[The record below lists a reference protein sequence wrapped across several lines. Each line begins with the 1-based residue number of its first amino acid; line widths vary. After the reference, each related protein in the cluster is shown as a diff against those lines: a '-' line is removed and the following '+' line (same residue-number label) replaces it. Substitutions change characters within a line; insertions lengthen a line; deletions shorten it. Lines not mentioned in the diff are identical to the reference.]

1 MQFEAKPE
9 TVKIPKHHFAS
20 MSAKENEFY
29 TGKGEMNL
37 GDRADAQSEGRGEAV
52 GEQQVL
58 CSDCQLPAWT
68 DQFLG
73 TRGCPRESVKQLGR
87 RGAGP
92 LEETW
97 RCPELV
103 LFSREEGGFF

>member
-1 MQFEAKPE
+1 MKDKACSLRPSQKA
-9 TVKIPKHHFAS
+9 VKIPKHHFAS
-20 MSAKENEFY
+20 MSAKENEVY

-92 LEETW
+92 LEET
-97 RCPELV
+97 
-103 LFSREEGGFF
+103 

>member
-1 MQFEAKPE
+1 
-9 TVKIPKHHFAS
+9 
-20 MSAKENEFY
+20 
-29 TGKGEMNL
+29 MNL